1 MSKRLDEIQRRREHL
16 VARSEI
22 QRSELGYLV
31 QSIEKPIRLL
41 DRGMGIV
48 NVFRTHP
55 VLIAIAASLFV
66 VTPRHRMLLW
76 IGRALTGWEL
86 YQVVREQLQKR

>member
-1 MSKRLDEIQRRREHL
+1 MSKRLDEIRRRREHL

-22 QRSELGYLV
+22 QRSEMAYLA
-31 QSIEKPIRLL
+31 QSVEKPLRLL

-48 NVFRTHP
+48 NIFREHP
-55 VLIAIAASLFV
+55 VLMALAASLLV
-66 VTPRHRMLLW
+66 ATPRHRLLLW